1 MSDERFD
8 DRQFWLPALYQEQW
22 VPMVRLAALLISPAR
37 PDLAGAELLVR
48 DELVV
53 MYRDD
58 PTFHSWDHVVST
70 LRANVTTAARGVHLD
85 DTAIRDRSQQ
95 GKAAGISGDR
105 APRHGTA
112 RPDDPGGAPELL
124 RALAGLPH
132 RLRDVLVIKLYA
144 GTRLAETAD
153 ALGATRKVVRRRRDR
168 ALAELCRIC
177 DRSDG
182 DELEEALQE
191 QLKQA
196 GDRLQ
201 PGDFRAEVLDL
212 ARSARQRR
220 SHWGQRLFVV
230 LVLVAAL
237 AAGYGLSWLWTMPDD
252 QADPSSSG
260 AVTADGQAPEPS
272 GSTAI
277 STQEGVEVFY
287 LGRSDG
293 LLYREIRNLP
303 NVGDRLNTAVTAV
316 LSVAPLDPEYTSSW
330 SGGQV
335 NAASLHGDRITLD
348 LSQSAFAGFHSQ
360 HQEETAIQ
368 QLVYAATAAVDNGE
382 NRWVRILVD
391 GSPNLP
397 LIGKPQADFKR
408 GGASVL
414 GPMWVDSPLAGATAS
429 GGLLTISGLVR
440 SSLAAPSWQLY
451 SVSQRKAVAK
461 GTVATGS
468 QHSPWTA
475 WQQEVPVPETAGE
488 YQVIL
493 TIGRQK
499 AIKTITVK

>member
-22 VPMVRLAALLISPAR
+22 VPMVRLVALLISPAH

-58 PTFHSWDHVVST
+58 PTFHSWDHVVSA

-85 DTAIRDRSQQ
+85 D
-95 GKAAGISGDR
+95 AATRNQAQHAKDAGRTGE
-105 APRHGTA
+105 PA
-112 RPDDPGGAPELL
+112 RPGDPEGPPQVLW
-124 RALAGLPH
+124 ALAGLPH

-153 ALGATRKVVRRRRDR
+153 ALGATRKVVHRRRDR

-191 QLKQA
+191 QLRQA

-237 AAGYGLSWLWTMPDD
+237 AAGYGLSWLWTMPGD

-260 AVTADGQAPEPS
+260 AVTAGGQAPEPS
-272 GSTAI
+272 GSTVI
-277 STQEGVEVFY
+277 STQNGVEVFY

-303 NVGDRLNTAVTAV
+303 NVGDRLNTAITAV

-335 NAASLHGDRITLD
+335 NGATVDGDRITLD

-360 HQEETAIQ
+360 HQEEAAIQ
-368 QLVYAATAAVDNGE
+368 QLVYAATAAVDNGQ

-408 GGASVL
+408 GGANIL
-414 GPMWVDSPLAGATAS
+414 GPMWVDSPLAGATESS
-429 GGLLTISGLVR
+429 GTLNISGLVR
-440 SSLAAPSWQLY
+440 SSLPAPGWQLY
-451 SVSQRKAVAK
+451 SVSQQRVVAR

-468 QHSPWTA
+468 QSGPWTS
-475 WQQEVPVPETAGE
+475 WQQKVPLPETGGE

-493 TIGRQK
+493 VIGQQQ
-499 AIKTITVK
+499 AIKTITVR